1 MGRVLRRE
9 HEDKRLAFAALL
21 TTGMIAALLAFAA
34 LAAPSPAYAAQLQG
48 KGTADEPTLI
58 YSTEDL
64 IAWCNS
70 LNGMSKDQ
78 ERQQYA
84 RLMNDLTAPGPDGAE
99 YGGVVDDAV
108 VDKMNH
114 PDLQVAKLDGNGHLI
129 ELQLTSHSALF
140 QTGGKAGDTGVTTIK
155 DLHVIGS
162 VSYSGNAGT
171 LFGSIGTKGD
181 SSDDR
186 RIEIRDCTNQA
197 NVQGGPSAGGFIGS
211 YFDNN
216 NDKGGIVIERC
227 SNFGEILSSE
237 GHAGGMVGSLVK
249 CSDRIPAR
257 PKASGLEYCSNN
269 GEVKSMGGSF
279 STFYDNNNQ
288 GKPETIGGCAGGLV
302 GYLSY
307 IVTAFSIHHD
317 YNQGEIYSSSS
328 IGYSGGLVGFA
339 DTLDGYACSVS
350 SCYNSGAI
358 KTDAAEAGHAG
369 GLFGY
374 AVPSSFKIT
383 SCETLEGSVPAD
395 AIGGSACNGSIV
407 SMITLDITHG
417 YTNSDP
423 EMCIGDG
430 GRVLEGVGVG
440 KDIRITLINP
450 MNSERARDAYG
461 YAYWNTVFS
470 SKNADAPKG
479 YSLAYWTLEAPD
491 ASGTWSKPPKEYK
504 ANPDDIHDRIY
515 GGDPIFYAYCVP
527 SSATVKFDL
536 NKPAGYTCSMDPKDV
551 TKTFVKGE
559 PVGALPTAT
568 CVNSEDKNDT
578 RAFLGWAT
586 MPDGSDSKAEW
597 ISESSD
603 NLYDFVK
610 SGTVTLYAQWADT
623 SLPFDITIQPE
634 DFLAS
639 ALAKDVNQRIS
650 FGFAT
655 LYPFDNCYRYSVQLQ
670 YREDSDDSYKEVTDL
685 LHSDSRSRVYFL
697 LESPKQAIGD
707 YRLKID
713 YYELDNLMGT
723 LYTSSANIVLQIPQS
738 EANVTVVGLVKDD
751 ESSNNSETD
760 EILGTRTYDVSGIIQ
775 GDLPLLIGDAPS
787 PESNLIPNDYAY
799 NVWIEG
805 DDTVSKKEYV
815 ADVRSFNLADQHLKE
830 GQTYQLCVAR
840 TFYRSYGK
848 DTYEGESE
856 PYRIPF
862 VVPYADSVPVSIT
875 VPKMTVDDV
884 VTLDNKPCS
893 FETFSKIPLNK
904 PFNLVVD
911 AEYEQPQPESRPMQ
925 VRWQYS
931 DSWDGVN
938 WADLPVDTRVAWSD
952 DRKTARLYTTLN
964 ADIAFDEA
972 FFRVRL
978 SSPPSPDSVIG
989 NNSKELSVYLAEPE
1003 MIQPTVTGDTH
1014 VKLDWTWQDGGGK
1027 PMTSGGFAVSIER
1040 KEPGGGDWVEEKTD
1054 WTTEYS
1060 YETTLDPQ
1068 VEYRACVRAETA
1080 GLKSDYSNYR
1090 TFKTT
1095 GATGLTWDDAYCTAY
1110 LPSEKRNDKISVNY
1124 DWANYN
1130 DGKHAVQYS
1139 WYLNDNKDG
1148 KGGGTH
1154 TSPPR
1159 NPTR

>member
-21 TTGMIAALLAFAA
+21 TTGMIAAILAFAA

-108 VDKMNH
+108 VDRMNH

-227 SNFGEILSSE
+227 SNFGEILSLE

-249 CSDRIPAR
+249 CSDRIPAQ

-279 STFYDNNNQ
+279 PTVYDNNNQ

-307 IVTAFSIHHD
+307 IVTTFSIHHD

-339 DTLDGYACSVS
+339 DTLDGYARSVS

-440 KDIRITLINP
+440 KDIKITLINP

-527 SSATVKFDL
+527 SSATVKFNL
-536 NKPAGYTCSMDPKDV
+536 NEPAGNTCSMDPKDV

-586 MPDGSDSKAEW
+586 MPDGNDSKAEW

-685 LHSDSRSRVYFL
+685 LHSDYRSRVYFL
-697 LESPKQAIGD
+697 LESPKAGHRRLPPQDRLLRAGQPYGHPLYQFCEHRAANSAIG
-707 YRLKID
+707 
-713 YYELDNLMGT
+713 
-723 LYTSSANIVLQIPQS
+723 S
-738 EANVTVVGLVKDD
+738 ERDSRRA
-751 ESSNNSETD
+751 
-760 EILGTRTYDVSGIIQ
+760 
-775 GDLPLLIGDAPS
+775 
-787 PESNLIPNDYAY
+787 
-799 NVWIEG
+799 
-805 DDTVSKKEYV
+805 
-815 ADVRSFNLADQHLKE
+815 
-830 GQTYQLCVAR
+830 GQR
-840 TFYRSYGK
+840 R
-848 DTYEGESE
+848 
-856 PYRIPF
+856 
-862 VVPYADSVPVSIT
+862 
-875 VPKMTVDDV
+875 
-884 VTLDNKPCS
+884 
-893 FETFSKIPLNK
+893 
-904 PFNLVVD
+904 
-911 AEYEQPQPESRPMQ
+911 
-925 VRWQYS
+925 
-931 DSWDGVN
+931 
-938 WADLPVDTRVAWSD
+938 RV
-952 DRKTARLYTTLN
+952 
-964 ADIAFDEA
+964 
-972 FFRVRL
+972 
-978 SSPPSPDSVIG
+978 
-989 NNSKELSVYLAEPE
+989 
-1003 MIQPTVTGDTH
+1003 Q
-1014 VKLDWTWQDGGGK
+1014 Q
-1027 PMTSGGFAVSIER
+1027 
-1040 KEPGGGDWVEEKTD
+1040 
-1054 WTTEYS
+1054 
-1060 YETTLDPQ
+1060 Q
-1068 VEYRACVRAETA
+1068 
-1080 GLKSDYSNYR
+1080 
-1090 TFKTT
+1090 
-1095 GATGLTWDDAYCTAY
+1095 
-1110 LPSEKRNDKISVNY
+1110 
-1124 DWANYN
+1124 
-1130 DGKHAVQYS
+1130 Q
-1139 WYLNDNKDG
+1139 
-1148 KGGGTH
+1148 
-1154 TSPPR
+1154 
-1159 NPTR
+1159 